1 ENLIFFNSTELK
13 FQLSTS
19 LCTWGKDQCYVEC
32 CSVNLTTNITGVKN
46 ITNLA
51 QNYTIN
57 DQRKTQLVF
66 SMDEKIVTCNI
77 TKCNSDEMNTS
88 ITTMDLTRLIK
99 AQAMCNTSFPAE
111 IYLKKEKDFID
122 QQINSTF
129 DGLNIAK
136 NFTNFNMIVFNIRM
150 LIPVCGSV
158 NISAPKWSDQDLPID
173 VFFPTESS
181 TNDDSHVAVVRYGT
195 AEKFNNNSNTM
206 LMSQIIRV
214 ETTGSER
221 KNLTNPL
228 VIIFPV
234 NNTETHLEN
243 YKLSCMFYDEKGLK
257 WSDMG
262 SFTNL
267 ENLKSNNTVNCSYN
281 HMTPFAVF
289 LVFVDRQQ
297 QNLSCRNYSDDRT
310 KNFFIY
316 NSTGLNIEES
326 LTTLLCT
333 WENVQCYVDCSF
345 VNLSTN
351 LMYLNNVPYAVQ
363 NYTITP
369 QSIKLV
375 FNISEITCNV
385 TKCIFNEIKALLNS
399 LSSSNNLK
407 DLKKIAKVQQMC
419 ESLLTSDSSLKS
431 AYIRAEKKY
440 IEFLVNVPFNGT
452 SKNYDLEEFNMTVV
466 KMDMMNTTDLR
477 LVQISAP
484 KVPNNNLPAEIFL
497 PTEPFQNVSTEQCKV
512 GIVTYPNASQF
523 MNDVSQKITS
533 KVIRIEVNGRVLKDL
548 SSRLVINITLNYS
561 EIIPENYTLSCQFY
575 DEN

>member
-1 ENLIFFNSTELK
+1 
-13 FQLSTS
+13 
-19 LCTWGKDQCYVEC
+19 
-32 CSVNLTTNITGVKN
+32 
-46 ITNLA
+46 
-51 QNYTIN
+51 
-57 DQRKTQLVF
+57 
-66 SMDEKIVTCNI
+66 MDEKIVTCNI

-297 QNLSCRNYSDDRT
+297 QNLSCRNYS
-310 KNFFIY
+310 
-316 NSTGLNIEES
+316 G
-326 LTTLLCT
+326 
-333 WENVQCYVDCSF
+333 
-345 VNLSTN
+345 
-351 LMYLNNVPYAVQ
+351 
-363 NYTITP
+363 
-369 QSIKLV
+369 
-375 FNISEITCNV
+375 EITCNV

-561 EIIPENYTLSCQFY
+561 EIIPSQENYTLSCQFY